1 MPIFGHQFKCLD
13 EDAAM
18 FGNFDAAAAS
28 NLVVGFMLCDPESGL
43 ECKSLA
49 EVNEWLGDKYIV
61 TLENE
66 QKFF

>member
-1 MPIFGHQFKCLD
+1 
-13 EDAAM
+13 M